1 MMGIVQRRKAKN
13 NQDEVEN
20 LLDESKTASYGG
32 KEYNVIKSI
41 VLAIILTA
49 ILYCAT
55 TMMKSS
61 QVDQQ
66 MKGDAFAVSIDFA
79 KDETGSKYSLGI
91 HQVAVSILNTCT
103 KPKIWLRIVGDAL
116 VDVPLS
122 KSKAMGTSDWLG
134 SFTVPMEGSY
144 KVEARW
150 KGCEGGDSTNE
161 VKQYEFRAAGK
172 AAYSPKDVGGV
183 SFTDGAWIA
192 ADKIKANKDIKASP
206 SFSSQYLWAD
216 PAKVIEGKEMT
227 VLEGREKSIV
237 LKEST
242 VTDDVGFYAFQQLSN
257 YEVVCWVGS
266 KSAEDIWGSFKALR
280 AQVFPHQRPFK
291 FHYYPA
297 TSFVDPDKD
306 WKDNNYVR
314 KCKHILVSLDE
325 PEEPLSQM
333 EYKEQVT
340 TFIKHLLNAF
350 DEEHTFPALIW
361 MFTTMESPIDAK
373 NCHDTFMERTTD
385 HPCNDVLKDMF
396 KSSPF
401 PSRVRL
407 LDNTDLTSVKMGEDR
422 ESVLA
427 AVALRIFVF
436 VGHQVKAWRDIGQ
449 SGGIEGL
456 TKNGV
461 TEPNYELVR
470 YDWTQKLDAAI

>member
-1 MMGIVQRRKAKN
+1 MGIVQRRKANN

-122 KSKAMGTSDWLG
+122 KSKAMGKSDWLG

-172 AAYSPKDVGGV
+172 AAYAPKDIGGV
-183 SFTDGAWIA
+183 SFINGAWIA

-257 YEVVCWVGS
+257 YEVVCWIGS

-333 EYKEQVT
+333 EYKNQVT

-361 MFTTMESPIDAK
+361 MFTTMESPIAAK